1 MASAKLRVI
10 GNGEQETFDPQAGA
24 NGGLTL
30 TWNLAGE
37 VIQLDKKIGEFTYRK
52 TLTWLGGYPVTVSGW
67 VKLP

>member
-1 MASAKLRVI
+1 MGIGKLRLV
-10 GNGEQETFDPQAGA
+10 GGTTETVDPTAGA

-37 VIQLDKKIGEFTYRK
+37 LVQLDKKIGEFTYRK
-52 TLTWLGGYPVTVSGW
+52 TLTWSGGYPVTVSDW